1 MPQDASSV
9 RSPTLLTDTSASSR
23 ATTTSSETTFENN
36 STTNK
41 HFIIFTSD
49 SDSAHFIPHI
59 PLSLKIHL
67 SLLNSCVI
75 FALFHPCLLAT
86 WPKPH
91 QKSPYKTITNTRNC
105 RQGLSSSPIDPKFR
119 PDAPGRKRH
128 GWFKFGR
135 NPPSGCGD
143 TVESVSPE

>member
-1 MPQDASSV
+1 MPHSSKA
-9 RSPTLLTDTSASSR
+9 PQYHTK

-41 HFIIFTSD
+41 HFIIFTSY

-59 PLSLKIHL
+59 PLFVKIHL
-67 SLLNSCVI
+67 SLLKSCVI

-91 QKSPYKTITNTRNC
+91 QKSPYKTITNTRNRRHC
-105 RQGLSSSPIDPKFR
+105 LNFYPIDPK
-119 PDAPGRKRH
+119 G
-128 GWFKFGR
+128 
-135 NPPSGCGD
+135 
-143 TVESVSPE
+143 